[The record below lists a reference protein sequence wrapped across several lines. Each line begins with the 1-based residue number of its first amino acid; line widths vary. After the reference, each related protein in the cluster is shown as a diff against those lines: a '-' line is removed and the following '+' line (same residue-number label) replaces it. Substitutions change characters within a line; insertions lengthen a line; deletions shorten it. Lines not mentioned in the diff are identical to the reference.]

1 MAYYQGIFIEPS
13 IRARQWATFGV
24 GEDYRVVWT
33 WHPGNE
39 FELEHQTAALET
51 WDPEERRWVYLRK
64 ATFSWQAIAGRWVDC
79 WQVSQAL
86 HEEQREADT
95 ARSIGAP
102 SLIEAAN
109 PAGFR
114 ISQGEE

>member
-1 MAYYQGIFIEPS
+1 MPYHQGIFREET
-13 IRARQWATFGV
+13 IRARRWAVYGV
-24 GEDYRVVWT
+24 GEDYRVVWVR
-33 WHPGNE
+33 HPGDGDTI
-39 FELEHQTAALET
+39 EHHTAELET

-64 ATFSWQAIAGRWVDC
+64 ATFPWQEIERVNHWRIA
-79 WQVSQAL
+79 QAL
-86 HEEQREADT
+86 YAEQREADT

-102 SLIEAAN
+102 SMLEAAN